1 MDVLHETLWDK
12 CLEIIKDNLDSKLS
26 FETWFKPIKPIKI
39 DNEILTIQVPSPFY
53 YEYIE
58 AHYIDLLSKTLRKVL
73 GDNAKLEYSVIME
86 QPTHANTQQPA
97 AVHFPGKNNVN
108 LKNKVFHQPSYSSDS
123 KIIRNPFII
132 PGIKNLHIDS
142 QLNPNYS
149 FENFIEG
156 ECNRLAR
163 SAGLTVAH
171 NTGKTNFNPLFIY
184 SKPGLGKSHLAQ
196 AIGIEIKEK
205 HPKKTVL
212 YLDADTFQRQF
223 AEATIKNERNDFM
236 HFYQMI
242 DVLIIDDVQW
252 FAGKERTQTAF
263 FQIFNYLHQKNK
275 QIILTSDCPPV
286 ELQGLE
292 ERLLSRFK
300 WGLSAELTVPDFHTR
315 LEILKR
321 KTYNDGIEIEE
332 DILEYVANHISTNI
346 RELEGILISLLAQST
361 INNKE
366 ITIELAKD
374 TVEKLVKNTQ
384 QDISIDFIKKTVC
397 EYFNIPLEQ
406 LKSKTRKREIVQS
419 RQVAMF
425 FAKSYTKNSLA
436 TIGAQIGGKDH
447 ATVLHACKTVNNLI
461 ETDKR
466 FKRYI
471 TDIEKRFKMQ

>member
-1 MDVLHETLWDK
+1 MEEQHETLWEK
-12 CLEIIKDNLDSKLS
+12 CLAIIKDNLDSKLS
-26 FETWFKPIKPIKI
+26 FDTWFKPIKALKI
-39 DNEILTIQVPSPFY
+39 DKNVLTIQVPSPFY

-73 GDNAKLEYSVIME
+73 GDDAKLEYSVIME
-86 QPTHANTQQPA
+86 QPTQAEKKPTSVQM
-97 AVHFPGKNNVN
+97 PGKTNVN
-108 LKNKVFHQPSYSSDS
+108 LNNKVFQQPSYSSDN

-132 PGIKNLHIDS
+132 PGIKNIHIDS

-163 SAGLTVAH
+163 SAGLTVA
-171 NTGKTNFNPLFIY
+171 NNSGKTNFNPLFIY
-184 SKPGLGKSHLAQ
+184 SKPGLGKSHLVQ

-205 HPKKTVL
+205 FPKKTVL

-252 FAGKERTQTAF
+252 FAGKVRTQNAF

-275 QIILTSDCPPV
+275 QIILTSDRPPV
-286 ELQGLE
+286 EIQGIE
-292 ERLLSRFK
+292 DRLLSRFK
-300 WGLSAELTVPDFHTR
+300 WGLSAELTVPDFQTR

-321 KTYNDGIEIEE
+321 KTYTDGIDI
-332 DILEYVANHISTNI
+332 DNTILEYVANHISTNI
-346 RELEGILISLLAQST
+346 RELEGILVSLLAQST

-366 ITIELAKD
+366 ITIDLAKD
-374 TVEKLVKNTQ
+374 IVEKLVKHTQ
-384 QDISIDFIKKTVC
+384 HDISIDFIKKTVC
-397 EYFNIPLEQ
+397 EYFSIPLDE

-419 RQVAMF
+419 RQVAMY
-425 FAKSYTKNSLA
+425 FAKTFTKNSLA

-447 ATVLHACKTVNNLI
+447 ATVLHACKTINNLV

-471 TDIEKRFKMQ
+471 SDIEKRFKMQ

>member
-1 MDVLHETLWDK
+1 MEVLHETLWDK

-26 FETWFKPIKPIKI
+26 FETWFKPIKALKI
-39 DNEILTIQVPSPFY
+39 ENDVLTIQVPSPFY

-73 GDNAKLEYSVIME
+73 GNNAKLEYSVIME
-86 QPTHANTQQPA
+86 QPEHAQSKPT
-97 AVHFPGKNNVN
+97 AVQMPGKPNVN
-108 LKNKVFHQPSYSSDS
+108 LKNKVFHQPSYTSENN
-123 KIIRNPFII
+123 IIRNPFII

-149 FENFIEG
+149 FDNFIEG

-163 SAGLTVAH
+163 SAGLTVA
-171 NTGKTNFNPLFIY
+171 NNIGKTNFNPLFIY
-184 SKPGLGKSHLAQ
+184 SKSGLGKSHLVQ

-205 HPKKTVL
+205 YPKKTVL
-212 YLDADTFQRQF
+212 YLDAETFQRQF

-252 FAGKERTQTAF
+252 LAGKERTQNAF

-275 QIILTSDCPPV
+275 QIILTSDLPPV
-286 ELQGLE
+286 EMQGLE
-292 ERLLSRFK
+292 DRLLSRFK
-300 WGLSAELTVPDFHTR
+300 WGLSAELSVPDFQTR

-321 KTYNDGIEIEE
+321 KTYNDGVEIDEE
-332 DILEYVANHISTNI
+332 ILEYVANHISTNI
-346 RELEGILISLLAQST
+346 RELEGIFLSLLAQST

-366 ITIELAKD
+366 ITLDLAKD
-374 TVEKLVKNTQ
+374 TVDKLVKNTQ

-397 EYFNIPLEQ
+397 EYFNIPLDQ

-471 TDIEKRFKMQ
+471 SDIEKRFKMQ